1 MKQEEYY
8 KKLKNM
14 IINNEDIKVD
24 LKNGVVLD
32 LTYEEETGLYRAYW
46 KEENINMGTWEK
58 KVLVQILN
66 GEVPDVE
73 LLV

>member
-24 LKNGVVLD
+24 LKNGVILD

-46 KEENINMGTWEK
+46 KEENINMGTWNK

-73 LLV
+73 ILV

>member
-8 KKLKNM
+8 KKLKNT

-24 LKNGVVLD
+24 LKNGVILD
-32 LTYEEETGLYRAYW
+32 LTYEKETGLYRAYW
-46 KEENINMGTWEK
+46 KEMNLDMGTWTK

>member
-14 IINNEDIKVD
+14 IINNESMRVD
-24 LKNGVVLD
+24 LKNGVILD
-32 LTYEEETGLYRAYW
+32 LTYEEESGLYRAYW
-46 KEENINMGTWEK
+46 KEMNLDMGTWNK

-73 LLV
+73 ILV